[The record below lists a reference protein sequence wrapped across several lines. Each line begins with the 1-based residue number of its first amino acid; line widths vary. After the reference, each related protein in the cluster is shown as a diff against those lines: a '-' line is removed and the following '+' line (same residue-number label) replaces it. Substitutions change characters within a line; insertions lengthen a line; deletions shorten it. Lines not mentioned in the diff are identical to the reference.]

1 MQPTQPHKTS
11 VTKIECKAKEC
22 CLGGGGREGAAPQLR
37 PMAQPQS
44 THTAFFLIMQL
55 HPRVHTQ
62 LCETAAQMPEGRVRI
77 FHWGPH
83 SFQNQTKALLC
94 LPCTRSSF
102 PSHLSTFISRR

>member
-1 MQPTQPHKTS
+1 M
-11 VTKIECKAKEC
+11 TKIECKAKEC
-22 CLGGGGREGAAPQLR
+22 CLGGGGEGEGAAPQLR

-62 LCETAAQMPEGRVRI
+62 LCETAAQMPEGRVRT

-83 SFQNQTKALLC
+83 SFQNQTKALL
-94 LPCTRSSF
+94 SEQF
-102 PSHLSTFISRR
+102 PKSPQYIHFQKVNTLGANPHRKAA